1 MASRDDYDFGY
12 LNLRAETASS
22 PAASPSPV
30 PPFIGTS
37 VESPVYTTPASRSVS
52 RMG

>member
-1 MASRDDYDFGY
+1 MASWDEYDFGY
-12 LNLRAETASS
+12 LNLRAGTVSS

-37 VESPVYTTPASRSVS
+37 DESPVYTTPASWSVS
-52 RMG
+52 QTG